1 MPDMQPI
8 GGLSRWSGWLSAF
21 AMVCRCRRQ
30 RPVPAWNLF
39 STAALKCISD
49 TLIIILMQISKVF
62 AACICLVYFKYN
74 IIFSDYFSA
83 TGILIFIQITRFV
96 NIKIMVLQIFLFEL
110 YDSETSGGRP
120 RSLFSSGSVAQIH
133 EQTP

>member
-39 STAALKCISD
+39 STAALN
-49 TLIIILMQISKVF
+49 LFWILWLLFWRK
-62 AACICLVYFKYN
+62 
-74 IIFSDYFSA
+74 SA
-83 TGILIFIQITRFV
+83 RF
-96 NIKIMVLQIFLFEL
+96 L
-110 YDSETSGGRP
+110 RP
-120 RSLFSSGSVAQIH
+120 
-133 EQTP
+133 